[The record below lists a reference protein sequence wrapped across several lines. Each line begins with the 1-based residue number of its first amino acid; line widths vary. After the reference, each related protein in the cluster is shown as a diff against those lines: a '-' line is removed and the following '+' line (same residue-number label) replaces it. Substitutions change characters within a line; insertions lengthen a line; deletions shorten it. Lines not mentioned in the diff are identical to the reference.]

1 MTRQASGKER
11 RSNILVSVKDKAL
24 DRIDAIAA
32 ELRDNGMSV
41 AEVLPLTGL
50 VTGDADDGDLA
61 RLRKV
66 AGVSSLE
73 IDPMFTAS

>member
-1 MTRQASGKER
+1 MTRRTNGEER
-11 RSNILVSVKDKAL
+11 RSNILVSVEDKAL
-24 DRIDAIAA
+24 GRIDAIAA
-32 ELRDNGMSV
+32 ELRANGMAV

-50 VTGDADDGDLA
+50 VTGAADDGDLA
-61 RLRKV
+61 KLRNV